1 MALLDWTNLNPYIRI
16 RDTKKKLYNRFFYSV
31 RYLCPGGRLI
41 LQPTDWDTIQAGIEH
56 RKVLAK
62 TYNYGGSWRY
72 TTREHND
79 NIDIPQLLA
88 FQAVHLEHGDDI
100 RMRVEEPHV
109 TFYSENEDLIFNIGK
124 TQLANWSSQLEIVTK
139 PADDAA
145 RAVLESGSIII
156 KKPNSYTHKVVLRDG
171 KFPNKNMLGTYLAN
185 LGEHVKVSKTVT
197 KMLEGK
203 GAFIWG
209 VWFYTS
215 DPSLVTTLS
224 LIEPGI
230 VLNIH
235 PLVQANK

>member
-1 MALLDWTNLNPYIRI
+1 MALLDWTSINPYVRI
-16 RDTKKKLYNRFFYSV
+16 QDTKKKLYNRFFYSV
-31 RYLCPGGRLI
+31 KYHCPGGRLI
-41 LQPTDWDTIQAGIEH
+41 LQTTDADTILAGIEH
-56 RKVLAK
+56 RNQLAR

-72 TTREHND
+72 STRDQND
-79 NIDIPQLLA
+79 KIDIPQLLA
-88 FQAVHLEHGDDI
+88 FQSVKQDHNDNLRLRI
-100 RMRVEEPHV
+100 EEPAITV
-109 TFYSENEDLIFNIGK
+109 YSESEDLIFDVAK
-124 TQLANWSSQLEIVTK
+124 HRLFKWANQLEVVVK
-139 PADDAA
+139 PADDMA

-156 KKPNSYTHKVVLRDG
+156 KKPNSYTHKIILRDG

-185 LGEHVKVSKTVT
+185 LGDHVKVSKTVT
-197 KMLEGK
+197 RMLAGK

>member
-1 MALLDWTNLNPYIRI
+1 MALSDWTSLNPYIRV

-31 RYLCPGGRLI
+31 RYLCQGGRLI
-41 LQPTDWDTIQAGIEH
+41 LKPTDWDTIHAGIEH
-56 RKVLAK
+56 RKQLAK

-72 TTREHND
+72 TSRNNSN

-88 FQAVHLEHGDDI
+88 FQAAHLAHGDDI

-109 TFYSENEDLIFNIGK
+109 TFYAESEQLIFNIAK
-124 TQLANWSSQLEIVTK
+124 SQLADWSSQLEIVTR
-139 PADDAA
+139 PADDLA
-145 RAVLESGSIII
+145 RAVLESGAIII

-171 KFPNKNMLGTYLAN
+171 KFSNKNMLGTYLAN
-185 LGEHVKVSKTVT
+185 LGDYVKVSKTVT
-197 KMLEGK
+197 KMLQGN

-215 DPSLVTTLS
+215 DPSLVTALS